1 MTTPHIRKVPS
12 AAWTVD
18 DLDDLPDDGYRY
30 EIFDGSLLVSPPAA
44 MPHIAATVLL
54 RDALHAQAPAHFK
67 MIEGVGV
74 FPDQRNFY
82 IPDLVVAHVEVL
94 KSRDRG
100 IKPTDVLLAIEVV
113 SPSNPSND
121 LFIKRK
127 VYAQF
132 DIPEYWV
139 VDRRD
144 LSLLVFRLADGSEYD
159 LAAKVHPGDRWQSD
173 WPFPLSIDPD
183 QIFT

>member
-1 MTTPHIRKVPS
+1 MTTPHIRQVPS

-74 FPDQRNFY
+74 FPDLRNFY

-132 DIPEYWV
+132 DIPEYWI

-144 LSLLVFRLADGSEYD
+144 LSLLVFRLGEGSEYE

-173 WPFPLSIDPD
+173 WPFPLTIDPGD
-183 QIFT
+183 IFN